1 MRRQSR
7 SDRSVRNMSPADQI
21 DSEISDLIPRL
32 STVTECDQAAVRLAS
47 LGTAAVSALKKF
59 LFEGRPSVVY
69 QPRRAAVEALA
80 RIGAKDVLIQY
91 LTWNHPIEDAGS
103 RFGEECVQ
111 NAAARELA
119 KFGTRDV
126 LDVLLTFALP
136 RLRPGVVEALGQ
148 LGSIEA
154 LPYLFRAL
162 EDDLCEKAAMDGL
175 RKIGRTAEVAL
186 VSAALTALPSSEE
199 ERPSSVRRRMRVLQ
213 LLVEVGLSAPCWALL
228 KPLFDDANTEIVVEM
243 AKLAVTFGDSNE
255 RRSAARRLIE
265 ILPNADWFLRGEIE
279 DSLLKLYPEAEAEVE
294 QEFARK
300 NNLTEPERILDPGY
314 RTLRSVRQRTL
325 QKSLP

>member
-1 MRRQSR
+1 M
-7 SDRSVRNMSPADQI
+7 
-21 DSEISDLIPRL
+21 
-32 STVTECDQAAVRLAS
+32 TECDQAAVTLAS
-47 LGTAAVSALKKF
+47 LGKAAVPALTKF

-69 QPRRAAVEALA
+69 QPRRAGVEALA
-80 RIGAKDVLIQY
+80 RIGAKDVLIHF
-91 LTWNHPIEDAGS
+91 LNWNNPVGDAAT

-136 RLRPGVVEALGQ
+136 RLRPGVVEALAQ

-154 LPYLFRAL
+154 LPYLIRAL

-175 RKIGRTAEVAL
+175 RKIGRAAEVAL

-199 ERPSSVRRRMRVLQ
+199 EGPSSVRRRTRVLQ
-213 LLVEVGLSAPCWALL
+213 LLVEIGLSASCWALL
-228 KPLFDDANTEIVVEM
+228 RPLFDDPNREIVAEI
-243 AKLAVTFGDSNE
+243 AKLAVTFGKSDE

-265 ILPNADWFLRGEIE
+265 ILPDADCFLRSDIE
-279 DSLLKLYPEAEAEVE
+279 DCLLELYPEARAEVE

-300 NNLTEPERILDPGY
+300 NQLAEPARILDPGF
-314 RTLRSVRQRTL
+314 RTLHSVRQRAS
-325 QKSLP
+325 QKSLR